1 MIVAV
6 GFLPAAPI
14 LISEVASGA
23 AYELDGLRESCM
35 RVIRDVTA
43 RPSEGVVMLAAG
55 EFTGW
60 LADDATGS
68 MASFGVHVE
77 GQFVGSRSGAAQRES
92 VRDRLTY
99 GHVVGSW
106 LLDRTGY
113 RGVRRA
119 MSVAGG
125 GGSTAAELLRNLG
138 APQVL
143 FVMGDGSARLSVKA
157 PGYFDAGAKTFDE
170 DVTQALASGDPS
182 MLVKLDGV
190 HAAQQMSS
198 GFDAW
203 QAAGLALQ
211 RRVTQGWQARSDY
224 EAPYGVG
231 YVTAS
236 WT

>member
-14 LISEVASGA
+14 LISELAAGA
-23 AYELDGLRESCM
+23 AYELDSLRESCT
-35 RVIRDVTA
+35 RVLGDVLT

-68 MASFGVHVE
+68 MASFGVNVE
-77 GQFVGSRSGAAQRES
+77 GQFVGSPSDATQRAS
-92 VRDRLTY
+92 VQDRLAY

-106 LLDRTGY
+106 LLDRAGY
-113 RGVRRA
+113 RGVRRP
-119 MSVAGG
+119 MSVATG
-125 GGSTAAELLRNLG
+125 GGSRAADLLGNLG

-143 FVMGDGSARLSVKA
+143 IVIGDGSARLSVKA
-157 PGYFDAGAKTFDE
+157 PGYFDAGAQSFDQ
-170 DVTQALASGDPS
+170 DVTHALASGDPS

-190 HAAQQMSS
+190 RAAKQMSS

-203 QAAGLALQ
+203 QATGRALQ
-211 RRVTQGWQARSDY
+211 SQGTQRWQAQSDY

-231 YVTAS
+231 YFTAS